1 MSGVTNIIAEIEG
14 GPAGPD
20 VGAFFEV
27 DGTLIA
33 GSTANVFHHE
43 SAESR
48 QGKTDEELEELGQR
62 LFVQRIAGMVY
73 PEGRELVAAHLGR
86 GHTVALTSSATRNQV
101 APLAADLG
109 VEHLL
114 CAPPRVAA
122 VSEFAIDR
130 AIDLAR
136 SYGYTSGLADLP
148 FLELVGRPH
157 ALNPEPGL
165 SRVADE
171 RGWPAARLSGRGRP
185 SIIDLA
191 RTGAA
196 VAGLGTAAA
205 LGVGLGLVSASR
217 RKGANFGFPVGSD
230 AALAIAGVRLRVTG
244 QQHLW
249 SDRPAVF
256 MFNHQSSM
264 DVPIVASLVRRD
276 FTAVAKKETARDP
289 RFMLVGYL
297 IDAAYVD
304 RGNTS
309 QARNALA
316 PAVERLRNGVSI
328 AIAPEGTRSPTH
340 RLGSFKKGA
349 FHLAL
354 QAGVPIV
361 PIVIR
366 NSGDVMWRG
375 SLVIRPGTVDVAVRE
390 PIPTAGWT
398 AGALDSR
405 VADVR
410 QRFLET
416 LEQWPDKP

>member
-1 MSGVTNIIAEIEG
+1 MSGASDIIAEIEG

-20 VGAFFEV
+20 VGAFFDV

-33 GSTANVFHHE
+33 GSTAEVFYDE

-48 QGKTDEELEELGQR
+48 QGRTDEEVEELGQR

-73 PEGRELVAAHLGR
+73 PEGRELVAAHQSR

-114 CAPPRVAA
+114 CAPPKAAA
-122 VSEFAIDR
+122 VAEFAGDR
-130 AIDLAR
+130 SIDLAR

-230 AALAIAGVRLRVTG
+230 AALALAGVRLRVTG
-244 QQHLW
+244 EQHLW

-316 PAVERLRNGVSI
+316 PAVDRLRNGVSI
-328 AIAPEGTRSPTH
+328 AIAPGGHAHARRTAS
-340 RLGSFKKGA
+340 GA
-349 FHLAL
+349 SRRAPSTWHPGWGADRADRDP
-354 QAGVPIV
+354 QRRRRHVARVARDP
-361 PIVIR
+361 
-366 NSGDVMWRG
+366 
-375 SLVIRPGTVDVAVRE
+375 PGTVDVAVLA

-398 AGALDSR
+398 PAALDSR

-416 LEQWPDKP
+416 LERWPGKP